1 MTWWYVC
8 TQYQLPLFSLK
19 AYLSP
24 DTRFHR
30 MISFRESNTELP
42 NLDKIGNLIV
52 YLVDE
57 IKRKH
62 KQNTYLTKLLKL
74 LYIIDETSV
83 KETGAP
89 VTGLDYRV
97 WKMGP
102 VAYDVYKDFV
112 FDDSNQFATL
122 AEGKK
127 STSKVTNNDIVK
139 IESVNHFDD
148 SEFSD
153 YEMELIDTIVDKF
166 GHFDGEALINLL
178 HEKGSL
184 WDKIVEANKLMPLF
198 EKQNTTDLR
207 IDLSQVL
214 EDPHKKEL
222 FRNSK
227 DSLTL

>member
-1 MTWWYVC
+1 
-8 TQYQLPLFSLK
+8 
-19 AYLSP
+19 
-24 DTRFHR
+24 
-30 MISFRESNTELP
+30 MISFQESHGELP
-42 NLDKIGNLIV
+42 NLDKIGNLMV

-62 KQNTYLTKLLKL
+62 RQNTYLTKLLKL

-102 VAYDVYKDFV
+102 VAYEVYKDFV
-112 FDDSNQFATL
+112 YDQSNQFATF

-127 STSKVTNNDIVK
+127 SAGKGGNSEAVK
-139 IESVNHFDD
+139 IQSVNRFDD

-153 YEMELIDTIVDKF
+153 YEIQLIDSIVDRF
-166 GHFDGEALINLL
+166 GGYDGEALINLL

-184 WDKIVEANKLMPLF
+184 WDKIVEANHLMPLF
-198 EKQNTTDLR
+198 EKHNTTDFR
-207 IDLSQVL
+207 IDLSEIL

-222 FRNSK
+222 YRNSK

>member
-1 MTWWYVC
+1 
-8 TQYQLPLFSLK
+8 
-19 AYLSP
+19 
-24 DTRFHR
+24 
-30 MISFRESNTELP
+30 MISFLESHTELP

-57 IKRKH
+57 IKKKH
-62 KQNTYLTKLLKL
+62 HQNTYLTKLLKL

-102 VAYDVYKDFV
+102 VAYEVYKDFV
-112 FDDSNQFATL
+112 FDESNQFATF

-127 STSKVTNNDIVK
+127 STSKIRNNDIIK
-139 IESVNHFDD
+139 IESVNRFDD

-153 YEMELIDTIVDKF
+153 YEIELIDTIVAKF
-166 GHFDGEALINLL
+166 GHYDGEALINLL

-184 WDKIVEANKLMPLF
+184 WDKVVEKNQLMPLF
-198 EKQNTTDLR
+198 EKQNTTDHR
-207 IDLSQVL
+207 IDLSEVL
-214 EDPHKKEL
+214 EDSHKREL
-222 FRNSK
+222 FNNSK

>member
-1 MTWWYVC
+1 
-8 TQYQLPLFSLK
+8 
-19 AYLSP
+19 
-24 DTRFHR
+24 

-42 NLDKIGNLIV
+42 NLDKIGNLII

-62 KQNTYLTKLLKL
+62 HQNTYLTKLLKL

-112 FDDSNQFATL
+112 FDDSIQFATF

-127 STSKVTNNDIVK
+127 STSKIRNNDIVK

-153 YEMELIDTIVDKF
+153 YEMELIDSIVDKF

-184 WDKIVEANKLMPLF
+184 WDKIVEANKLMTLF

-207 IDLSQVL
+207 IDLSEVL

>member
-1 MTWWYVC
+1 
-8 TQYQLPLFSLK
+8 
-19 AYLSP
+19 
-24 DTRFHR
+24 
-30 MISFRESNTELP
+30 MISFRESHTELP

-57 IKRKH
+57 IKKKH
-62 KQNTYLTKLLKL
+62 RQNTYLTKLLKL

-83 KETGAP
+83 KDTGAP

-102 VAYDVYKDFV
+102 VAYEVYKDFV
-112 FDDSNQFATL
+112 SDEPNMFASF

-127 STSKVTNNDIVK
+127 STSKIRNNEIIK
-139 IESVNHFDD
+139 IETINRFDD

-153 YEMELIDTIVDKF
+153 YEIELIDKIVDRF
-166 GHFDGEALINLL
+166 GHYDGEALINLL

-184 WDKIVEANKLMPLF
+184 WDKVVEENQLVPIF
-198 EKQNTTDLR
+198 EKQNTTDHR
-207 IDLSQVL
+207 IDLLEVL
-214 EDPHKKEL
+214 EDPHKREL
-222 FRNSK
+222 FKNSK

>member
-1 MTWWYVC
+1 
-8 TQYQLPLFSLK
+8 
-19 AYLSP
+19 
-24 DTRFHR
+24 
-30 MISFRESNTELP
+30 MISFRESHTELP

-62 KQNTYLTKLLKL
+62 HQNTYLTKLLKL

-112 FDDSNQFATL
+112 FDESNQLATF

-127 STSKVTNNDIVK
+127 STSKIRNNDIVK
-139 IESVNHFDD
+139 IESVNRFNDD
-148 SEFSD
+148 EFSD
-153 YEMELIDTIVDKF
+153 YEMEMIDRVIDQF
-166 GHFDGEALINLL
+166 GHYDGEALINLL

-184 WDKIVEANKLMPLF
+184 WDKIVEANHLMAVF
-198 EKQNTTDLR
+198 EKQNTSEYR
-207 IDLSQVL
+207 IDLSEILQ
-214 EDPHKKEL
+214 DPHKKEL